1 MGTELERVLV
11 ALGHCP
17 LAADTLDSDA
27 PAPLSLSHERNPLRN
42 STDCKCGSGSGIMT
56 RLASTEHSQAVP
68 AHYLDSHH
76 LIQDGICIWIVL
88 QFGNGPFET
97 VAGHAAGSWPAFF
110 FFFLSK
116 KRAGTEHRH
125 LGRGIPPVEHSA
137 RRNCLGQW
145 PNSANSILVDGTAP
159 DPINS
164 PAIKS
169 LFHCLLSNQDQAV
182 KVNLDVDSTS
192 TLISVFLRQASSR
205 FSTCQRS
212 SSQSDW
218 LEPPE
223 MAIHTP
229 PRGETEHCT
238 KD

>member
-1 MGTELERVLV
+1 KESGDRTSSF
-11 ALGHCP
+11 G
-17 LAADTLDSDA
+17 S
-27 PAPLSLSHERNPLRN
+27 RN
-42 STDCKCGSGSGIMT
+42 T
-56 RLASTEHSQAVP
+56 
-68 AHYLDSHH
+68 
-76 LIQDGICIWIVL
+76 
-88 QFGNGPFET
+88 
-97 VAGHAAGSWPAFF
+97 
-110 FFFLSK
+110 
-116 KRAGTEHRH
+116 
-125 LGRGIPPVEHSA
+125 A
-137 RRNCLGQW
+137 RRTFDQESENLALNASSKQPIAALSFACLNCLGQW

-169 LFHCLLSNQDQAV
+169 LFHSLLSNQEQAV